1 MEKQSGNGNDLGRHV
16 NRNWG
21 CHSMVV
27 IWAEG
32 KQAGVA
38 VCSKLS
44 TRNDLPLGLVASGRM
59 VLFQWVVIASSS
71 VWRSRQGLRLTD
83 NN

>member
-1 MEKQSGNGNDLGRHV
+1 MEKQSGNGNDLGQHV

-32 KQAGVA
+32 KRAGVA

-44 TRNDLPLGLVASGRM
+44 TRDDLPLGLVVSGRM
-59 VLFQWVVIASSS
+59 VLFQQVVIASSG
-71 VWRSRQGLRLTD
+71 VWRSGQGLRLTND
-83 NN
+83 D